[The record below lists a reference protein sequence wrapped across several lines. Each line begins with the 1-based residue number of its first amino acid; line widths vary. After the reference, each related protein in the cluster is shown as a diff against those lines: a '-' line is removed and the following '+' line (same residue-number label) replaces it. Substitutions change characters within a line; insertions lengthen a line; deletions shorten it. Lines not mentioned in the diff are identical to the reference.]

1 MRANLAQA
9 GLTRMVQMRTGG
21 ARAWKN
27 KCGSDEIR
35 AALKSGSH
43 ACVKTKGRTSDA
55 AVGTTELAVRLSATQ
70 IAQMSGVPW
79 CRLAGVP
86 GFGAA
91 AASAAAACGIAM
103 SLRWIWPNERMS
115 CSASASRPSHAPT
128 RRLPRTHIIATA
140 PFPPGTYYNG
150 TARASWE
157 ERSRLSFR
165 GLGLYRK
172 GWMTKRLSGTRGPLP
187 GWRQKGRCDIAA
199 GGI

>member
-70 IAQMSGVPW
+70 IAQTSGVPW

-91 AASAAAACGIAM
+91 AAPAAAAAACGIAM
-103 SLRWIWPNERMS
+103 SPRWMWPNERMS
-115 CSASASRPSHAPT
+115 C
-128 RRLPRTHIIATA
+128 
-140 PFPPGTYYNG
+140 
-150 TARASWE
+150 
-157 ERSRLSFR
+157 
-165 GLGLYRK
+165 
-172 GWMTKRLSGTRGPLP
+172 
-187 GWRQKGRCDIAA
+187 
-199 GGI
+199 